1 MPARAQHLRAISP
14 PPERERLIAHIDFLR
29 RVGAVRRQLRRATT
43 VGALFSGAAD
53 LACHELGFDRAV
65 VLSVEAG
72 MLRADT
78 TDSIRN
84 PDSDRLR
91 RLVLAA
97 PVQVRPDVHEA
108 EMIRLMRASQ
118 SAAIGS
124 ASVVADALEL
134 RNYAL
139 APVVVESRTLAI
151 LVVDRARP
159 AVQELDIAVVG
170 AFAEII
176 ASALEHVVL
185 RSRQRELVED
195 LQNLTASTQALMREM
210 LQAPVMLPA
219 AHGQRESFP
228 FAGPVSG
235 DSAPLRTRLTEGE
248 TRIAALLVQGRSNR
262 EIAEELI
269 LSTET
274 VKANVA
280 RILRKLGVSNRVA
293 AAAAILQL
301 SGSQAA

>member
-1 MPARAQHLRAISP
+1 MPSRRQHLRAISP
-14 PPERERLIAHIDFLR
+14 PPEPERLIAHIDFLR
-29 RVGAVRRQLRRATT
+29 RVGLIRRQLRRATT
-43 VGALFSGAAD
+43 VGALFAGSSD
-53 LACHELGFDRAV
+53 LACRELGFDRAL
-65 VLSVEAG
+65 VLSVEGAV
-72 MLRADT
+72 LRADT

-91 RLVLAA
+91 RLVLAT

-118 SAAIGS
+118 SAAIGT

-134 RNYAL
+134 RNFAL

-159 AVQELDIAVVG
+159 AVQELDVAVVG
-170 AFAEII
+170 AFAEMI

-210 LQAPVMLPA
+210 VQAPVTLPA
-219 AHGQRESFP
+219 AHGQRESYP

-235 DSAPLRTRLTEGE
+235 DSAALRDRLTEGE
-248 TRIAALLVQGRSNR
+248 ARIAALLVQGRSNR

-293 AAAAILQL
+293 AAAAILQP